1 MNITKNNKY
10 KNKKKIVGGN
20 YVEVSVIAILL
31 TIILLLGSSVYK
43 NYDYIMKTIGNL
55 ISRSNEAE
63 EASRIEKIK
72 QDKQVE
78 FSKQKLEDEIK
89 KSMEEIKSIGEEIKS
104 TGQEIQP
111 KEKKVGDLFEITKF
125 LWDKFNN
132 EKNEKDLLIKPIV
145 FPYIIFENITLR
157 ISENTDSTLNL
168 NSIKYDSNGL
178 IPQMN
183 DFDIKEVEAK
193 SDTILLES
201 LIANAIIYRKVMIK
215 LETSKEE
222 IAKTVVETID
232 GMKKKYNSKENILQE
247 LIEIFKKISNNISIA
262 SLYLM
267 NYEDFYKMLVIDNI
281 LDPDTLIAYKIT
293 QLLFNYDIKE
303 MKSVYEG
310 KEESYKRAFN
320 YILYYFFKNGDEIIV
335 NEYKFVICR
344 NIKIGENKSQ
354 FGCLLI
360 AKNNQTSAAPPP
372 RAPQQPQ
379 SQPQSQPQPQPQPQP
394 PGEPPGTPS
403 EEPPGTSPRTTQA
416 PPIGIFPVFGQ
427 SRSIESDKLS
437 NLLNNQELFKKKDDY
452 YILDDKGY
460 YIEKENILKDL
471 KDLPDP
477 YKALGALVIQQRRT
491 FRQIL
496 KELEFKGKKE
506 EHWAWWVFPTEQPGQ
521 SEGATHLIDDIE
533 SRVTK
538 DTAQLLLTHAPAIW
552 EDILEK
558 ICNLVEEDI
567 TKIPKID
574 YDRIKFFVEFWQVN
588 TPRGHWLEDIL
599 SRLKKS
605 ELYRSQG

>member
-1 MNITKNNKY
+1 MMKKNVKL

-20 YVEVSVIAILL
+20 YVEVSTIAVLL
-31 TIILLLGSSVYK
+31 TIILSLGSGVYK

-78 FSKQKLEDEIK
+78 LSKQKLEDEIK
-89 KSMEEIKSIGEEIKS
+89 KSIEEIKSTGEEIKS

-132 EKNEKDLLIKPIV
+132 ERNEKDLLIKPIV
-145 FPYIIFENITLR
+145 FPYIIFENIKKITLR

-168 NSIKYDSNGL
+168 NSIKYDSNGPIL
-178 IPQMN
+178 QMN
-183 DFDIKEVEAK
+183 DFDIEEVKAK
-193 SDTILLES
+193 SDTILLET
-201 LIANAIIYRKVMIK
+201 LIANAIIYRKVMTE
-215 LETSKEE
+215 LETPEKRKN

-232 GMKKKYNSKENILQE
+232 GMKKMSNRKNIEE
-247 LIEIFKKISNNISIA
+247 LIKIFEKIINKSIA

-267 NYEDFYKMLVIDNI
+267 NSIDFYKMLVIDNI
-281 LDPDTLIAYKIT
+281 HQPDTLIAYKIA
-293 QLLFNYDIKE
+293 QLLFN
-303 MKSVYEG
+303 YEG

-320 YILYYFFKNGDEIIV
+320 YILYYFFEHGDEIIV

-360 AKNNQTSAAPPP
+360 AKNNPTSAEPPPGAPPRTP
-372 RAPQQPQ
+372 
-379 SQPQSQPQPQPQPQP
+379 P
-394 PGEPPGTPS
+394 PGAPSPGAPS
-403 EEPPGTSPRTTQA
+403 PGAPSPGA
-416 PPIGIFPVFGQ
+416 PPLADELLANPHGTQELRLSPFGKKLTKF
-427 SRSIESDKLS
+427 SDLI
-437 NLLNNQELFKKKDDY
+437 NQEFFEIDSNEKYSKDKDTGYFK
-452 YILDDKGY
+452 
-460 YIEKENILKDL
+460 EKSNILKNFEDH
-471 KDLPDP
+471 D
-477 YKALGALVIQQRRT
+477 YKALAALIIQQRRT
-491 FRQIL
+491 FLQIL
-496 KELEFKGKKE
+496 KELKEGKKE

-538 DTAQLLLTHAPAIW
+538 DTAQLLLTHAHELW
-552 EDILEK
+552 ETILLK
-558 ICNLVEEDI
+558 ICDLVEKDI
-567 TKIPKID
+567 TNIPEID
-574 YDRIKFFVEFWQVN
+574 YDRISYFVRFWEKN
-588 TPRGHWLEDIL
+588 TPDDHWLKKKNIL
-599 SRLKKS
+599 SRLKDSK
-605 ELYRSQG
+605 LYREKR